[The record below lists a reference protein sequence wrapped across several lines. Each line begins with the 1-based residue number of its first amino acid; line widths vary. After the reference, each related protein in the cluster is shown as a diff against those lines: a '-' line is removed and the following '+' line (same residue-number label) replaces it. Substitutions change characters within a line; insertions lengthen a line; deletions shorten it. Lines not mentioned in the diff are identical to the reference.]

1 MCLPPAG
8 AVHPRLL
15 PALKTEFCVL
25 TARACLPPAP
35 CRLLLPLNPTLV
47 PVIILPAP
55 VLAATNPFL
64 VRFPCLLPQNS
75 RLSSH
80 LLPTP
85 SRRLHQLRSESLP
98 AACNNARL
106 RPCPSNPRCMGIPRP
121 VHGRPLCSILARLR
135 GSHAPV
141 LPAHP
146 ADHIPVSGIRLH
158 GVAKRDPSSC
168 MRYVA
173 FHDAL
178 TAPTTTQ
185 DCVHAC
191 CPRLLSLRI
200 HLWIFTPRPCLL
212 LI

>member
-1 MCLPPAG
+1 M
-8 AVHPRLL
+8 
-15 PALKTEFCVL
+15 PAL
-25 TARACLPPAP
+25 ACIVRQGVAFHDPLACSCPAP
-35 CRLLLPLNPTLV
+35 
-47 PVIILPAP
+47 
-55 VLAATNPFL
+55 ATQSNIG
-64 VRFPCLLPQNS
+64 
-75 RLSSH
+75 SSH
-80 LLPTP
+80 
-85 SRRLHQLRSESLP
+85 HP
-98 AACNNARL
+98 A
-106 RPCPSNPRCMGIPRP
+106 
-121 VHGRPLCSILARLR
+121 CSCSSGNQSIS
-135 GSHAPV
+135 GSVP

-212 LI
+212 PQNSILSSHPLPTPSRRLQQLNFESLPTACNVPAIACPHTPIPSTPAVPCAPS

>member
-1 MCLPPAG
+1 M
-8 AVHPRLL
+8 
-15 PALKTEFCVL
+15 PAL
-25 TARACLPPAP
+25 ACIVRQGVAFHDPLACSCPAP
-35 CRLLLPLNPTLV
+35 
-47 PVIILPAP
+47 
-55 VLAATNPFL
+55 ATQSNIG
-64 VRFPCLLPQNS
+64 
-75 RLSSH
+75 SSH
-80 LLPTP
+80 
-85 SRRLHQLRSESLP
+85 HP
-98 AACNNARL
+98 A
-106 RPCPSNPRCMGIPRP
+106 
-121 VHGRPLCSILARLR
+121 CSCSSGNQSIS
-135 GSHAPV
+135 GSVP

-158 GVAKRDPSSC
+158 GVAKRNPSSC

-212 LI
+212 PQNSILSSHPLPTPSRRLQQLNFESLPTACNQRNPAFVRPILCPYNYLGQRAGGPCAPS